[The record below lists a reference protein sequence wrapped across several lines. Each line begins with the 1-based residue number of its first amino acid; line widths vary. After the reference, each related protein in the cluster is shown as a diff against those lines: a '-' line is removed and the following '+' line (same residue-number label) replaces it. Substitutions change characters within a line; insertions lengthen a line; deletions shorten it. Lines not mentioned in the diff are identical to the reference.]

1 MQIRKYKK
9 EDLPFIMEL
18 GNVAWRPIRRV
29 QRETLGDEIFN
40 ILHPMGA
47 DVDKGLE
54 IEAFAKKTPDN
65 IFVCDDDNGRI
76 IGFIL
81 FRINE
86 NGVGE
91 ICNNAADKTCGIKGI
106 GQAMYAAVLK
116 HFRENGVKVACVHTG
131 LDEGH
136 APARRAYERA
146 GFSLQTKHTI
156 YYMKL

>member
-1 MQIRKYKK
+1 MQIRKYRE
-9 EDLPFIMEL
+9 EDLPAIMAL
-18 GNVAWRPIRRV
+18 GNEAWRPIRRV
-29 QRETLGDEIFN
+29 QRDTLGDEIFN
-40 ILHPMGA
+40 VLHPKGA

-54 IEAFAKKTPDN
+54 IQDFARKLPDN
-65 IFVCDDDNGRI
+65 IFVCEDNGRI

-81 FRINE
+81 FRMSE

-106 GQAMYAAVLK
+106 GQAMYAAVLE
-116 HFRENGVKVACVHTG
+116 HFRANGMKVVCVHTG

-146 GFSLQTKHTI
+146 GFSLQMQHTT

>member
-1 MQIRKYKK
+1 MNIRQYR
-9 EDLPFIMEL
+9 EDDLPFIMAL
-18 GNVAWRPIRRV
+18 GNEAWRPIRRV
-29 QRETLGDEIFN
+29 QRVTLGEEIFN
-40 ILHPMGA
+40 VLHPKGG

-54 IEAFAKKTPDN
+54 IADFARMTPEN
-65 IFVCDDDNGRI
+65 IFVCEDNGRI

-81 FRINE
+81 FRMGE

-91 ICNNAADKTCGIKGI
+91 ICNNAADKNCGIKGI
-106 GQAMYAAVLK
+106 GQAMYAAVLE
-116 HFRENGVKVACVHTG
+116 HFRKHGMRVACVHTG

-146 GFSLQTKHTI
+146 GFSLQLQNTT

>member
-1 MQIRKYKK
+1 MQIRKYRE
-9 EDLPFIMEL
+9 EDLPAVMEL

-29 QRETLGDEIFN
+29 QRETLGDEIFQ
-40 ILHPMGA
+40 ILHPLGA

-54 IEAFAKKTPDN
+54 TEAFIKQNPDN
-65 IFVCDDDNGRI
+65 IFVCEDNGRI

-81 FRINE
+81 FRMSE

-116 HFRENGVKVACVHTG
+116 HFREHGMKVACVHTG

-146 GFSLQTKHTI
+146 GFSLQTQHTT